1 MLQRAA
7 RNVDKPPALPQ
18 ARPSLPASLSCPLTS
33 CVPSSPAYL
42 GAVQL
47 NSEGEREVAAE
58 RRELESR
65 EEAVRDTGREV
76 GLSLDQ
82 GRSVLG
88 RERDKLRDEAE
99 YLARVRYA

>member
-1 MLQRAA
+1 MTR
-7 RNVDKPPALPQ
+7 
-18 ARPSLPASLSCPLTS
+18 C
-33 CVPSSPAYL
+33 
-42 GAVQL
+42 
-47 NSEGEREVAAE
+47 NSEGERELAAE

-88 RERDKLRDEAE
+88 RERDKLRDEAGN
-99 YLARVRYA
+99 LDRVW